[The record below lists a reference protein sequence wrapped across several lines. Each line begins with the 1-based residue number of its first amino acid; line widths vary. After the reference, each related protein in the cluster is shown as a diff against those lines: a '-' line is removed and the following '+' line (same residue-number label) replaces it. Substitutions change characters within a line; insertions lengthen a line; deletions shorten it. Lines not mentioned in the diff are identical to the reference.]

1 MLLLVNVERHQDV
14 LGKIVAD
21 LVKYGVPISL
31 VAGTDKICTRCSFVE
46 KLSPKEQEAKLST
59 LVSPVPQIGFPAQ
72 ATMAEVKEE
81 PKGDRRADD
90 NRESESPCVTATST
104 PMATN
109 EVDQAIKRALR
120 VSNTPLPGLMALPLS
135 FFTPTC
141 DRETS
146 RETSKNGSCCEEED
160 FRLCNVTSSTSGLQ
174 ASNASQA
181 GSNADS
187 ISEQNPDPEVNS
199 QNSASKVRVRKRRDR
214 PLSCRLLKM
223 FPIILIK
230 HVINRK
236 HDSVTKSGVARKGR
250 KTYTERDLQILE
262 EFYLR
267 DPFACASPDK
277 RQSLCHMLDI
287 DPYRLKVWF
296 QNRRR
301 KDKLSFESQKIKEDC

>member
-214 PLSCRLLKM
+214 PLSL
-223 FPIILIK
+223 
-230 HVINRK
+230 
-236 HDSVTKSGVARKGR
+236 TKSGVARKGR

>member
-59 LVSPVPQIGFPAQ
+59 LVSPVPQIGLPVQ

-90 NRESESPCVTATST
+90 NRESESPCVTATPT

-187 ISEQNPDPEVNS
+187 ISEQNPDPEMNS

-214 PLSCRLLKM
+214 PLSL
-223 FPIILIK
+223 
-230 HVINRK
+230 
-236 HDSVTKSGVARKGR
+236 TKSGVARKGR

-301 KDKLSFESQKIKEDC
+301 KDKLSFESQKIKEDS